1 MDPLTHTCS
10 GILIGQA
17 LRPLSTVRRQTLL
30 VLGFA
35 AFAPD
40 LDALSYLWGPEAYS
54 HFHHTYTHTVLG
66 VAVLAT
72 VLAGSEWT
80 WIRGIPFA
88 RLLALNLAGCLVHV
102 VLDLPAVWPLRVLW
116 PWTDRDFVLRWTGD
130 FDLVVL
136 IVVGLATGL
145 AQTDQLQARA
155 PWILGGVLVI
165 LVGYFWLFPGMAG
178 LQ

>member
-17 LRPLSTVRRQTLL
+17 LRPRSTLRGQTLL
-30 VLGFA
+30 VLGLA

-40 LDALSYLWGPEAYS
+40 FDAISYLWGPEVYS
-54 HFHHTYTHTVLG
+54 RFHHTYTHTLLG

-72 VLAGSEWT
+72 ALAGIEWT
-80 WIRGIPFA
+80 WIRRIPFA
-88 RLLALNLAGCLVHV
+88 RLLALNLTGCLVHLV
-102 VLDLPAVWPLRVLW
+102 EDLVAVWPLRILW
-116 PWTDRDFVLRWTGD
+116 PWTDRDFVLRWIGD

-136 IVVGLATGL
+136 TVVGLATGL
-145 AQTDQLQARA
+145 AQTDQLRARA

-165 LVGYFWLFPGMAG
+165 LVGYFWLFPGVAG

>member
-1 MDPLTHTCS
+1 MDPLTHICS

-17 LRPLSTVRRQTLL
+17 LRPPSTVRGQTLL
-30 VLGFA
+30 ALGFA

-54 HFHHTYTHTVLG
+54 RFHHAYTHTLLG

-72 VLAGSEWT
+72 VLAGSEWI
-80 WIRGIPFA
+80 WMRGIPFA
-88 RLLALNLAGCLVHV
+88 RLLALNLVHV

-116 PWTDRDFVLRWTGD
+116 PWTNRDFVLRWTGD

-145 AQTDQLQARA
+145 AQTDRLRARA
-155 PWILGGVLVI
+155 PWVLGGVLVL

>member
-17 LRPLSTVRRQTLL
+17 LRPLPAARRPTLL
-30 VLGFA
+30 VLGLA

-40 LDALSYLWGPEAYS
+40 LDAISSLWGPEVYS
-54 HFHHTYTHTVLG
+54 CLHHAYTHTLLG
-66 VAVLAT
+66 VVVLAAVLA
-72 VLAGSEWT
+72 GIERI
-80 WIRGIPFA
+80 WIREFRFA
-88 RLLALNLAGCLVHV
+88 RLLTLNVAGTAVHLVG
-102 VLDLPAVWPLRVLW
+102 DLVAIWPLRILW
-116 PWTDRDFVLRWTGD
+116 PWSDRDFVLRWTGD

-145 AQTDQLQARA
+145 AATDGLQDRA
-155 PWILGGVLVI
+155 PWILAGVVLI
-165 LVGYFWLFPGMAG
+165 LAGYFLWFPGAAG

>member
-1 MDPLTHTCS
+1 VDPLTHTCS

-17 LRPLSTVRRQTLL
+17 LRPLPPVRRQTLL
-30 VLGFA
+30 VLGLA

-40 LDALSYLWGPEAYS
+40 FDAVSYLWGPELYS
-54 HFHHTYTHTVLG
+54 RFHHTYTHTLLG

-72 VLAGSEWT
+72 LLTGIEWT

-88 RLLALNLAGCLVHV
+88 RLLALNLAGCLVH
-102 VLDLPAVWPLRVLW
+102 LPEDLVAVWPLRILW

-145 AQTDQLQARA
+145 AQTDGLRDRA
-155 PWILGGVLVI
+155 PWILGGTLAI
-165 LVGYFWLFPGMAG
+165 LAGYFWLFPGVPG